1 MQVRE
6 VGRWRCEK
14 CGKTCVAAGRKD
26 RRLTRVGIV
35 VGAAC
40 PWECGLR
47 INRGFR
53 FVKSTDVTLFTIE
66 AWDRLA
72 FDGTASIPETISV
85 SDEGPRSHRGE
96 SAPHRANRANRPGKG
111 SRASGR
117 DSSLA
122 SQGRPILARKPLIR
136 HLLAMVAVIGPRLA
150 ISRES

>member
-72 FDGTASIPETISV
+72 FDGTASIPGTLSV
-85 SDEGPRSHRGE
+85 GDEAPRGK
-96 SAPHRANRANRPGKG
+96 SAPDRTNRPGKG

-117 DSSLA
+117 ESSLE
-122 SQGRPILARKPLIR
+122 SHGRPIRARKPLIR

-150 ISRES
+150 LSRES